1 MAHQDLEPVI
11 RIFLSRYI
19 RSIEELEILLL
30 IAREPGGTWTAK
42 RVYDAILST
51 PASVER
57 WLNELA
63 GHGLVEKS
71 PTGFRG
77 CSDAE
82 LSSQIDRLDAAYRT
96 SPVRIIEAIYR
107 PQNSAAQSFAD
118 AFKLKNTDP
127 SP

>member
-1 MAHQDLEPVI
+1 M
-11 RIFLSRYI
+11 
-19 RSIEELEILLL
+19 LLVH
-30 IAREPGGTWTAK
+30 REPATTWTTK
-42 RVYDAILST
+42 QVYDAILST

-57 WLNELA
+57 WLNELV
-63 GHGLVEKS
+63 GHGLLEKS
-71 PTGFRG
+71 PAPAGGFRK

-82 LSSQIDRLDAAYRT
+82 LSSQIALLAAAYST